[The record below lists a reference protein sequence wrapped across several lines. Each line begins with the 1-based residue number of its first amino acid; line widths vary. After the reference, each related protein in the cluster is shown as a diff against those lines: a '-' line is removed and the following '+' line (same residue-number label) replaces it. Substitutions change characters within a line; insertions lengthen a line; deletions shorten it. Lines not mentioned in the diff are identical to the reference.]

1 MKIFSRLPLAL
12 VYLCLVA
19 AIGVSNSVR
28 AGGTTWDLNP
38 GSGDWNTATNWTPAT
53 VPNGSADTATFAVS
67 NTTAISISAN
77 TIVDGITFAPGASS
91 FRITAGSGLTLTLTG
106 VGITNDSGTTQNFV
120 AAPSGFGINALR
132 ILFNNSATAGS
143 GTFFTT
149 NGGTNLQPDPGFI
162 IFNDSSS
169 AGSGTFTNNG
179 PTTASQTFGGG
190 ATLFS
195 GSATAANGTFINNG
209 GTVSSQVN
217 GTSGNTDF
225 GGTATAADGI
235 FTNKAAT
242 VSGGDGGGT
251 AFGSSSTAGNA
262 TITNEGGI
270 VRGGSGG
277 GTSFSG
283 LFGAS
288 TAGNA
293 TITNNAG
300 VVSGASGG
308 TTSFEGFFEI
318 VGPRSRI
325 FGSSTAGNATIIVN
339 GTNISGAGG
348 SETVFFTNSSNPLGA
363 STAGNATLIANGGAG
378 GGQGGEI
385 LFKGFSQGGTSR
397 IEVFGNGSLD
407 ISAHAAPGLTVGSI
421 EGSGNVFL
429 GVNNLI
435 VGSNNTSTAFSGV
448 IQDGGENGG
457 RGGSVTKIGTGTLTL
472 SGADTYTG
480 NTNING
486 GVLQVDGSIMSNTSV
501 NHGGML
507 AGTGTVTGSVTN
519 NRGGT
524 VSPGDAPGT
533 LTVNSYTQM
542 SGSTLLIDIAGPN
555 AGQFS
560 VLDVLGNANL
570 NPNALLLPLLQDG
583 FVPTVGESFT
593 FMDYSALTGTFSI
606 FDRNID
612 NAMEHWNVTYQSGN
626 ATLTVAP
633 GNVAVPD
640 GGSTLL
646 LLTLSLLGLR
656 SYRHLLRT

>member
-1 MKIFSRLPLAL
+1 M
-12 VYLCLVA
+12 
-19 AIGVSNSVR
+19 
-28 AGGTTWDLNP
+28 
-38 GSGDWNTATNWTPAT
+38 
-53 VPNGSADTATFAVS
+53 
-67 NTTAISISAN
+67 
-77 TIVDGITFAPGASS
+77 
-91 FRITAGSGLTLTLTG
+91 
-106 VGITNDSGTTQNFV
+106 
-120 AAPSGFGINALR
+120 
-132 ILFNNSATAGS
+132 
-143 GTFFTT
+143 
-149 NGGTNLQPDPGFI
+149 
-162 IFNDSSS
+162 
-169 AGSGTFTNNG
+169 
-179 PTTASQTFGGG
+179 
-190 ATLFS
+190 
-195 GSATAANGTFINNG
+195 
-209 GTVSSQVN
+209 
-217 GTSGNTDF
+217 
-225 GGTATAADGI
+225 
-235 FTNKAAT
+235 
-242 VSGGDGGGT
+242 
-251 AFGSSSTAGNA
+251 
-262 TITNEGGI
+262 
-270 VRGGSGG
+270 RGGSGG
-277 GTSFSG
+277 RTTFSG
-283 LFGAS
+283 LFGTS

-308 TTSFEGFFEI
+308 VTSFEGFFEI
-318 VGPRSRI
+318 VSPGSTV
-325 FGSSTAGNATIIVN
+325 FGSSTAGNATIINN
-339 GTNISGAGG
+339 GTSISGAGG
-348 SETVFFTNSSNPLGA
+348 SETIFFTDSSNPLGA
-363 STAGNATLIANGGAG
+363 STAGNATLIANGGTG

-435 VGSNNTSTAFSGV
+435 VGSNNTSTTFSGV
-448 IQDGGENGG
+448 IQDGGGNGG
-457 RGGSVTKIGTGTLTL
+457 IGGSVTKIGTGTLTL
-472 SGADTYTG
+472 SGANTYTG

-501 NHGGML
+501 NHGGTL
-507 AGTGTVTGSVTN
+507 AGTGTVTGNVTN
-519 NRGGT
+519 NRSGT

-533 LTVNSYTQM
+533 LTVNSYRQM

-640 GGSTLL
+640 RGSTLL